1 MPRIQL
7 ILSDEERELFKAQA
21 HREGKPLDEWL
32 KAAARR
38 RLGWTPPATRSGRI
52 EDLDAFFRKCDEIPG
67 PEREPDWED
76 FKEAYC
82 AYNRPSVQD
91 AS

>member
-7 ILSDEERELFKAQA
+7 ILSDEEQELFKAQA
-21 HREGKPLDEWL
+21 RREGKPLDEWL
-32 KAAARR
+32 KVAALQ
-38 RLGWTPPATRSGRI
+38 RLGWTPPTAKSGKI
-52 EDLDAFFRKCDEIPG
+52 EDLDAFFRKCDEISG

>member
-21 HREGKPLDEWL
+21 RREGKPLDEWL
-32 KAAARR
+32 KVAALQ
-38 RLGWTPPATRSGRI
+38 RLGWTPPTAKSGKI
-52 EDLDAFFRKCDEIPG
+52 EDLDAFFRKCEEIPG
-67 PEREPDWED
+67 PEREPDWEEY
-76 FKEAYC
+76 KKLINEV
-82 AYNRPSVQD
+82 RPSVAD

>member
-32 KAAARR
+32 KAAACQ
-38 RLGWTPPATRSGRI
+38 RLGWTPTTARSGKI
-52 EDLDAFFRKCDEIPG
+52 EDLEAFFRKCDEIPG
-67 PEREPDWED
+67 PEGEPDWEEY
-76 FKEAYC
+76 KKLINEV
-82 AYNRPSVQD
+82 RPSVAD

>member
-21 HREGKPLDEWL
+21 RREGKPLDEWL
-32 KAAARR
+32 KAAALQ
-38 RLGWTPPATRSGRI
+38 RLGWTPPATRPGRI
-52 EDLDAFFRKCDEIPG
+52 EDLDAFFRKCEEIPG
-67 PEREPDWED
+67 PEREPDWEEY
-76 FKEAYC
+76 KKLINEV
-82 AYNRPSVQD
+82 RPSVAD